1 MKESDVVLGEC
12 LEWWDEGTG
21 LIKFKVS
28 LKCCNFRPNLSFYS
42 QDIGSMYS
50 ELVAIDVHGNLRQ
63 WKWSDKKPTK
73 HPKVEPLG
81 LEKEKV

>member
-1 MKESDVVLGEC
+1 
-12 LEWWDEGTG
+12 
-21 LIKFKVS
+21 
-28 LKCCNFRPNLSFYS
+28 
-42 QDIGSMYS
+42 MYS

-63 WKWSDKKPTK
+63 WKWSDKKPAK